1 MTTEAFSGR
10 DLRLLLTIAL
20 LYVTQGIPLGLA
32 METLPTLLRQDG
44 ASLRVLAFA
53 PLVGLPWICK
63 FLCASQ
69 VDNHWLPR
77 LGKRRSWI
85 IPMQFIV
92 LLCLIGVAII
102 GLSSATAFAAAGL
115 FALAS
120 LASATQ
126 DTATDGLTA
135 ENFSGNMLARANA
148 VQVGGTMI
156 GFFTGGAGCLIVTGL
171 FGRTIG
177 ILAVAAIVAAGL
189 VLIIL
194 WREPLVQAVPSERR
208 RASLAN
214 VIRRPGAWLVLTIA
228 LLTAMGASATFGL
241 FKLFLVDQG
250 WPIARIGMLGLA
262 GGGATIILGCGGS
275 AWLIARVGLK
285 PVLLASVA
293 ALISSA
299 AIWAILAVLN
309 IPATLP
315 VAAVAVVAGSIG
327 SGGASV
333 GAMTL
338 GMRFAQNG
346 AQAGTDMT
354 AVQSS
359 RDVGE
364 LGASSLAAA
373 LAGSMGY
380 GAAFLGSI
388 GLCAAT
394 FVTVSLWLRID
405 QDGMQ

>member
-1 MTTEAFSGR
+1 MIAETFPGR

-32 METLPTLLRQDG
+32 METLPTLMRQDG
-44 ASLRVLAFA
+44 ASLRVLTFV
-53 PLVGLPWICK
+53 PLVGLPWILK
-63 FLCASQ
+63 FLWASQ
-69 VDNHWLPR
+69 VDNHWMPR

-85 IPMQFIV
+85 IPMQSIV

-102 GLSSATAFAAAGL
+102 GLSSATAFVAAGL

-135 ENFSGNMLARANA
+135 ENFSGNMLTRANA
-148 VQVGGTMI
+148 LQVGGTMI
-156 GFFTGGAGCLIVTGL
+156 GFFTGGAGCLIIGGL

-194 WREPLVQAVPSERR
+194 WREPPAKAAPSERGQ
-208 RASLAN
+208 ASLVK
-214 VIRRPGAWLVLTIA
+214 VICRPGAWLVLAIA

-250 WPIARIGMLGLA
+250 WPIARIGMLGMA

-275 AWLIARVGLK
+275 AWLIARIGLK
-285 PVLLASVA
+285 PVLLAGTAALIASASIWMTLAVLDIPATLSVA
-293 ALISSA
+293 AL
-299 AIWAILAVLN
+299 
-309 IPATLP
+309 
-315 VAAVAVVAGSIG
+315 AVAAGSIG

-338 GMRFAQNG
+338 AMRFAQDG
-346 AQAGTDMT
+346 VQAGTDMT

-388 GLCAAT
+388 GLCV
-394 FVTVSLWLRID
+394 VTLVTIAGWLRVD
-405 QDGMQ
+405 RYEAQ